1 MSVVVS
7 AAASARPAASS
18 DNARL
23 LQLFWDLSL
32 AEPVARA
39 AAAATLLAALGE
51 QQAAFVAAQPP
62 ALAAHQ
68 SACCPNLTYALDR
81 LISGLASSNG
91 SSRQGFAGALV
102 EVCFHILP
110 PAWTCRHTRTHQ
122 VV

>member
-62 ALAAHQ
+62 AHQ

-110 PAWTCRHTRTHQ
+110 PAWTCKRTRTHQ

>member
-1 MSVVVS
+1 MSVIVS

-39 AAAATLLAALGE
+39 TAAATLLAALGE
-51 QQAAFVAAQPP
+51 QQAAFVAANK
-62 ALAAHQ
+62 AAAAAT
-68 SACCPNLTYALDR
+68 ACCPNLTYALDR

-102 EVCFHILP
+102 EVCLGYGDFCYVP
-110 PAWTCRHTRTHQ
+110 QTHAPIMH
-122 VV
+122 VT

>member
-7 AAASARPAASS
+7 AAASARPAAAS

-23 LQLFWDLSL
+23 LQLFWDLSR

-39 AAAATLLAALGE
+39 TAAATLLAALGE
-51 QQAAFVAAQPP
+51 QQAAFVAANQ
-62 ALAAHQ
+62 AAAA
-68 SACCPNLTYALDR
+68 ACCPNLTYALDR

-102 EVCFHILP
+102 EVCLGCGDS
-110 PAWTCRHTRTHQ
+110 PACL
-122 VV
+122 